1 MGKFIQQILA
11 TVIGLILFVTL
22 GLGGLLLLAA
32 IAAVVTEGP
41 SASVKDDTILTLDL
55 SHGITDANIDPPL
68 GLVETA
74 LGLENKSRAVP
85 LRVAIDAID
94 AAAKDDQI
102 KALYITGTLSSVSGY
117 ATLEELR
124 QALVD
129 FRASGKSIYAYG
141 GGWDERDY
149 LLVSAADHIILTP
162 NALMELNGLRAEMMF
177 FAGALN
183 KYGVGVQVIRAGQY
197 KAAVEPF
204 IRTDNSPAAA
214 QQTQALLD
222 DLWQEF
228 VTQVAASRKLTPAKI
243 EAIANQQG
251 LLSAEAAK
259 NAGLVDRLAYPDE
272 MEAELQKLT
281 GAEKAED
288 IHDISVMEYAE
299 VADVGTT
306 NASGNKQ
313 VALVYLNGDIVS
325 SSDSSEQIAGDRTAA
340 LLKKLRL
347 DDDVKAVVLR
357 INSPGGSAFASELV
371 AREIKLLHDTKPTI
385 ASMGNVAASGGYQL
399 ATYAHKIYAS
409 PATITG
415 SIGVFGMVPNVQKL
429 ANDNGIT
436 WDSVQTNPSADLYS
450 ISRPRTPQELA
461 MLQGMVD
468 QTYTDFLNMV
478 SQSRSLPV
486 ADVRKVAEGRVW
498 SGIDAK
504 GVGLVDE
511 LGGLETA
518 IQAAAKQADLG
529 DNWKLVEYPD
539 AQPFQL
545 QALTSILSRVSSHS
559 AANDPLN
566 QAIQRAQRELSFLQN
581 LDDPKGVYARS
592 AFQPEIR

>member
-22 GLGGLLLLAA
+22 GLGGLLLLVA
-32 IAAVVTEGP
+32 IAAVFAEGP
-41 SASVKDDTILTLDL
+41 STSVKDDTILTLDL

-74 LGLENKSRAVP
+74 LGLEAENRAVP
-85 LRVAIDAID
+85 LRVALDAI
-94 AAAKDDQI
+94 AAAAQDDHI

-162 NALMELNGLRAEMMF
+162 NGLMELNGLRAEMMF
-177 FAGALN
+177 FAEALD
-183 KYGVGVQVIRAGQY
+183 KYGIGVQVIRAGQY
-197 KAAVEPF
+197 KSAVEPF
-204 IRTDNSPAAA
+204 IRTDNSPAEE
-214 QQTQALLD
+214 QQTQALLN

-228 VTQVAASRKLTPAKI
+228 VSQVSQSRKLAPAKI

-281 GAEKAED
+281 GVEKAED
-288 IHDISVMEYAE
+288 INDMSVLEYAG
-299 VADVGTT
+299 VADLGAID
-306 NASGNKQ
+306 ASSNKQ
-313 VALVYLNGDIVS
+313 VALVYLNGEIVS
-325 SSDSSEQIAGDRTAA
+325 NSDRSEQIAGDRTAA
-340 LLKKLRL
+340 LIKKLRL
-347 DDDVKAVVLR
+347 DEDVKAVVLR

-371 AREIKLLHDTKPTI
+371 AREIKLLHDAKPTI

-415 SIGVFGMVPNVQKL
+415 SIGVFGVVPNVQKL
-429 ANDNGIT
+429 ANNNGIT
-436 WDSVQTNPSADLYS
+436 WDSVQTSPNADLYS

-468 QTYTDFLNMV
+468 QTYTDFLTMV
-478 SQSRSLPV
+478 SQSRSLSV
-486 ADVRKVAEGRVW
+486 ADVKKVAEGRIW
-498 SGIDAK
+498 SGIDAR

-518 IQAAAKQADLG
+518 IEAAAKEADLG
-529 DNWKLVEYPD
+529 DNWKLVEYPES
-539 AQPFQL
+539 QPFQF
-545 QALTSILSRVSSHS
+545 QAIASILSRVAPHT
-559 AANDPLN
+559 AAQDPIN

-581 LDDPKGVYARS
+581 LDDPQGVYAR
-592 AFQPEIR
+592 ALQLNID